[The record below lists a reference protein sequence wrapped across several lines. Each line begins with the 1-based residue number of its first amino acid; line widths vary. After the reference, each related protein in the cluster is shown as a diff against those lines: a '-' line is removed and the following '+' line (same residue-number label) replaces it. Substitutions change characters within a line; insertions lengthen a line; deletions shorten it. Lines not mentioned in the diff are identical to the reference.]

1 MTSLVETT
9 AELRHREVLAQ
20 AEAHAESVHAAKTEE
35 LVEALRVLEG
45 IESQRALDAMMSKEQ
60 EVLRL
65 GAQYR
70 ENLKHEAHEHVRFQQ
85 AQMNEKIQAYQRVID
100 ANHQQSLSSKEEEI
114 LELRRQAE
122 NDRITQ
128 LEQMVQAQMQ
138 HNLKLQSMLDSQFA
152 QARPSPIVETAAM
165 TTTATET
172 VTPSATGFEFV
183 RPTSKAVAAAP
194 PPKTNFP
201 PTPKR
206 PIVFSP
212 PQGRTL
218 GEEIVD
224 HDPKYSGPT
233 QVKKEPGI
241 SRSSDAPR
249 LPEGAAA
256 NLFGANPSNKR
267 GGSPVPTQRYSLTDL
282 GPDDM
287 DYFEPG
293 DDDGPDGNDPVDE
306 MGMEEGAMVLPHH
319 RSQMI
324 IIRERR
330 IRVVLVLQ
338 MVVIVVTMTLIRTK
352 RMMTKSSVVGW
363 SNFWVVLSTRRMMI
377 GPKSR
382 KLTLL
387 RSLLFLWPKPIAIG
401 ESKRMRRW

>member
-1 MTSLVETT
+1 
-9 AELRHREVLAQ
+9 
-20 AEAHAESVHAAKTEE
+20 
-35 LVEALRVLEG
+35 
-45 IESQRALDAMMSKEQ
+45 
-60 EVLRL
+60 
-65 GAQYR
+65 
-70 ENLKHEAHEHVRFQQ
+70 
-85 AQMNEKIQAYQRVID
+85 
-100 ANHQQSLSSKEEEI
+100 
-114 LELRRQAE
+114 
-122 NDRITQ
+122 
-128 LEQMVQAQMQ
+128 MVQAQMQ

-218 GEEIVD
+218 GKEDEIEIVY

-249 LPEGAAA
+249 PPEGAAA
-256 NLFGANPSNKR
+256 SLFGANPSNKR
-267 GGSPVPTQRYSLTDL
+267 GGSPVPMQRYSLTDL

-293 DDDGPDGNDPVDE
+293 DDDGPDGNDPGDGGDGNGGGGDGPPTPPEPNDYHPGKKNKTGSDPPDGGDGGDNDPDKNEEDDE
-306 MGMEEGAMVLPHH
+306 
-319 RSQMI
+319 
-324 IIRERR
+324 
-330 IRVVLVLQ
+330 
-338 MVVIVVTMTLIRTK
+338 
-352 RMMTKSSVVGW
+352 SSVLG
-363 SNFWVVLSTRRMMI
+363 
-377 GPKSR
+377 
-382 KLTLL
+382 
-387 RSLLFLWPKPIAIG
+387 
-401 ESKRMRRW
+401 